1 MFLLCLF
8 LLSFISG
15 GVVLTVTYIY
25 HLTTKTKEKQD
36 RLIGLQQ
43 NLQTIQNNQFSGYE
57 SQLKSVYDQMEKVEG
72 EMKNDGYA
80 NLNVIRKEY
89 KTLKVTVEQLSKELS
104 KERSLNGERIN
115 RCMGDIQRL
124 TGELNALKED
134 PNVINRY

>member
-1 MFLLCLF
+1 MDGFLF

-15 GVVLTVTYIY
+15 GVVLTVAYIY

-89 KTLKVTVEQLSKELS
+89 KTLKVTVEKLSKELS

>member
-1 MFLLCLF
+1 MDGFLF

>member
-1 MFLLCLF
+1 MDGFLF

-15 GVVLTVTYIY
+15 GVVLTVAYIY